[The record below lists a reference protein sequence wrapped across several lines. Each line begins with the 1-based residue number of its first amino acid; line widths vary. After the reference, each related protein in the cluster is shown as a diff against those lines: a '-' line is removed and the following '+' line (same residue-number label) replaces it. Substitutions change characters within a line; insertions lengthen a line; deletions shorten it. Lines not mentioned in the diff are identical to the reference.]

1 MPFEKDPNELG
12 VLWAKSSARG
22 DYMTGSLE
30 IDGVKHP
37 IVVFR
42 NGNKRNE
49 KAPDFRIL
57 KATPREKL
65 ASTEDDSAPF

>member
-1 MPFEKDPNELG
+1 MAFEKDPNELG
-12 VLWAKSSARG
+12 VLWAKTSARG

-30 IDGVKHP
+30 IDGVKQP

-49 KAPDFRIL
+49 KSPDFRIL

-65 ASTEDDSAPF
+65 ASADEDAPF